1 MLRWKVIV
9 LLRAL
14 TQSSGVKTSTSWTVQ
29 FVISVIKH
37 HRLIARTL
45 RKEKYEMCSCKE
57 AMLSALIVRTLNGVW
72 PVVLRD
78 RLFLLT

>member
-14 TQSSGVKTSTSWTVQ
+14 TQSSGVKTSTRWTVQ
-29 FVISVIKH
+29 FVITVIKH

-45 RKEKYEMCSCKE
+45 HKEKYEMCSCKE